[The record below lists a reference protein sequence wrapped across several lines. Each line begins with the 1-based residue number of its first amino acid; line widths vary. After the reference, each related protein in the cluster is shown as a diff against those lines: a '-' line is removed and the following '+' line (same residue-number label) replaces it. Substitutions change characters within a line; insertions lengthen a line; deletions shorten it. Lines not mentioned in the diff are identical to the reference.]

1 MPREMTQRDG
11 YRIVKRGD
19 VKRESVLL
27 DCPVCQC
34 VHVDELDVISMSRSG
49 CCHDCEIE
57 VADRNR
63 EKWSKGWRPD
73 EPQLSEIRM
82 KRLASPHSRVH
93 I

>member
-1 MPREMTQRDG
+1 MSRDVTVKNG

-19 VKRESVLL
+19 VSKDSKPL
-27 DCPVCQC
+27 DCPLCLC
-34 VHVDELDVISMSRSG
+34 VHVDELDLISISRSG

-63 EKWSKGWRPD
+63 EKWINGWRPD
-73 EPQLSEIRM
+73 PDHLSEIRL